1 MKTYYIYHIPEFVYP
16 CGSIGKIGVTQQL
29 RRRINDNKI
38 KSIEGFDKWELL
50 EEHTDVYEVSDREI
64 ELQKQYG
71 YKVDKVL
78 YWKTL
83 ITQSKLDKGGVRSLI
98 TLQYDKDGNFI
109 KEWKSAKEAGKTIGI
124 YPSSITRTCNNERN
138 TAGGFVWKYKDE
150 KKSKKLSK

>member
-1 MKTYYIYHIPEFVYP
+1 MKTYYIYHIPKYVYP
-16 CGSIGKIGVTQQL
+16 KCGSVGKIGVTQHL

-38 KSIEGFDKWELL
+38 KSIERFTKWEVL
-50 EEHTDVYEVSDREI
+50 EEHTCKYKVSNREI

-71 YKVDKVL
+71 YKVDKIL

-83 ITQSKLDKGGVRSLI
+83 ITQSKKEKGEFRSLI

-109 KEWKSAKEAGKTIGI
+109 KEWKSAKEAGKTLGI

-138 TAGGFVWKYKDE
+138 TAGGFVWKYKD
-150 KKSKKLSK
+150 KNKSK